1 MLGAAGAVVGQS
13 ISGARPRRVRYMLGK
28 SWRQVRTG
36 ARLCRVRYMV
46 GAEYE
51 HWRNVVVKLVESSL
65 KQNALAS
72 TTVSILVGAKYELG
86 EP

>member
-1 MLGAAGAVVGQS
+1 
-13 ISGARPRRVRYMLGK
+13 
-28 SWRQVRTG
+28 
-36 ARLCRVRYMV
+36 MV

-51 HWRNVVVKLVESSL
+51 HWGPVVVKLVESSL

>member
-1 MLGAAGAVVGQS
+1 MQS
-13 ISGARPRRVRYMLGK
+13 INGAGPFRVWYELGNGWYRYKLGK
-28 SWRQVRTG
+28 GWRQVRTG

-65 KQNALAS
+65 KQNALAT

>member
-1 MLGAAGAVVGQS
+1 MLGASGAVVGQS
-13 ISGARPRRVRYMLGK
+13 ISSARPCRVRYKLDKG
-28 SWRQVRTG
+28 WRQVRTG
-36 ARLCRVRYMV
+36 ARLCRDRYMV

-51 HWRNVVVKLVESSL
+51 HWGPVVVKLVESSV